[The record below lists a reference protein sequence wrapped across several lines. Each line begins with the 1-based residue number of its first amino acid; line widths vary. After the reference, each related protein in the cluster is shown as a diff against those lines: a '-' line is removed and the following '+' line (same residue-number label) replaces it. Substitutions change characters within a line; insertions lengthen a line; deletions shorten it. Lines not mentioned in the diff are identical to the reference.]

1 MSNTAD
7 KEAYLKKKQELLD
20 ELKKRKKQ
28 IIFQLK
34 ERYEQRKKVIPKNET
49 EKELLEN
56 SEESLIK
63 SLTIFSETLRRGI
76 EQFKQNERKA
86 EAGLYSYN
94 NLLYQLPKWFNDE
107 SNLFENQT
115 EINFLQKKESMNLF
129 AVILI
134 GGILLTAGYYT
145 LSFMSQ
151 SKKTK

>member
-7 KEAYLKKKQELLD
+7 KEAYLKKKQELLE

-34 ERYEQRKKVIPKNET
+34 EKYEQRKKVIPKNEA
-49 EKELLEN
+49 EKELLEKTEKTLFKN
-56 SEESLIK
+56 
-63 SLTIFSETLRRGI
+63 LTLYAEGLKQGI

>member
-7 KEAYLKKKQELLD
+7 KEAYLKKKQELLE

-34 ERYEQRKKVIPKNET
+34 EKYEQRKKVIPKNEA
-49 EKELLEN
+49 EKELLEKTEKTLFKN
-56 SEESLIK
+56 
-63 SLTIFSETLRRGI
+63 LTLYAEGLKQGI
-76 EQFKQNERKA
+76 EQFKQKERKA
-86 EAGLYSYN
+86 EAGLYPYKD
-94 NLLYQLPKWFNDE
+94 LLYQLPKWFDDE
-107 SNLFENQT
+107 SILFKDQT

-134 GGILLTAGYYT
+134 GGILLTTGYYA

>member
-20 ELKKRKKQ
+20 KLKERKKQ

-34 ERYEQRKKVIPKNET
+34 EKYEQRKKVIPKNEA
-49 EKELLEN
+49 EKELLE
-56 SEESLIK
+56 ETEKTLIK
-63 SLTIFSETLRRGI
+63 NLTFYTEGLKQGI
-76 EQFKQNERKA
+76 EQLK
-86 EAGLYSYN
+86 AGLYPYN
-94 NLLYQLPKWFNDE
+94 DLLSQLPKWINDE
-107 SNLFENQT
+107 EFLFKNQT
-115 EINFLQKKESMNLF
+115 EINFLQKRESMNLF

-134 GGILLTAGYYT
+134 GGILLTAGYYA

>member
-20 ELKKRKKQ
+20 KLKERKKQ

-34 ERYEQRKKVIPKNET
+34 ERYEQRKKVIPKNEA
-49 EKELLEN
+49 EKELLE
-56 SEESLIK
+56 ETEKTLIK
-63 SLTIFSETLRRGI
+63 NLTFYTEGLKQGI

-86 EAGLYSYN
+86 EAGLYPYN
-94 NLLYQLPKWFNDE
+94 DLLSQLPKWINDE
-107 SNLFENQT
+107 EFLFKNQT
-115 EINFLQKKESMNLF
+115 EINFLQKRESMNLF

-134 GGILLTAGYYT
+134 GGILLTAGYYA
-145 LSFMSQ
+145 LSFTSQ